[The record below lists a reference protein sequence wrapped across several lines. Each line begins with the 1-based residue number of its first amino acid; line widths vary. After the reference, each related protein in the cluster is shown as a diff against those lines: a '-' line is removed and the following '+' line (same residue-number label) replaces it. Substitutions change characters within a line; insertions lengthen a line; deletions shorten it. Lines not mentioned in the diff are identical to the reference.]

1 MKLGFVAGYGAAR
14 IDLPMAEILE
24 AERLGFDSVW
34 TSEAYGTD
42 AVSTA
47 AWILARTTRIS
58 VGTAIMQMP
67 ARTPTCAAMT
77 AMTLNAMSGGRF
89 VLGIGPSGP
98 KVVEGWYGVPY
109 GQPLARTREYVDVVR
124 QVAARAAPLRHQGT
138 HYRIPYDGPGA
149 SGLGEPMKGTLHA
162 DRSLRIYTAAVTP
175 KGIACAAEVA
185 DGVFPIWI
193 DPERPDIIE
202 PHVAAGLA
210 RRATPVGREAF
221 DVAPFVSV
229 SLHEDLETAR
239 APVRAHLALY
249 IGGMGPRGRNFY
261 NDYARRMGY
270 EAEAARIQDLYLA
283 GEKAAA
289 AAAVPERLI
298 DQVALVGPAARIRE
312 RLGAWKE
319 AGRRGTVGSLLAGGA
334 SVEALRLLAEELL

>member
-1 MKLGFVAGYGAAR
+1 VKLGFVAGYGAAR
-14 IDLPMAEILE
+14 PELPEAEIAE
-24 AERLGFDSVW
+24 AERLGYDSVW

-47 AWILARTTRIS
+47 AWILARTTRIR

-89 VLGIGPSGP
+89 ILGLGPSGP

-109 GQPLARTREYVDVVR
+109 GKPLARTREYVSIIR
-124 QVAARAAPLRHQGT
+124 QVAAREAPLRHQGE
-138 HYRIPYDGPGA
+138 HYRIPWDGPGA
-149 SGLGEPMKGTLHA
+149 SGLGEPIRSILHA

-175 KGIACAAEVA
+175 KGIACAAEVG
-185 DGVFPIWI
+185 DGVFPIGL
-193 DPERPDIIE
+193 DPERPELIE

-210 RRATPVGREAF
+210 KRTTPLARVDF
-221 DVAPFVSV
+221 DVAPFVMV
-229 SLHEDLETAR
+229 SLDDDLERAR
-239 APVRAHLALY
+239 APVRAHMALY

-261 NDYARRMGY
+261 NDYTRRLGY

-283 GEKAAA
+283 GEKRAA
-289 AAAVPERLI
+289 AAAVPDRLI
-298 DQVALVGPAARIRE
+298 DQVALAGPAARIRE
-312 RLGAWKE
+312 RLGAWKA

-334 SVEALRLLAEELL
+334 SVAALRLLAEELL